1 MEGMQ
6 QLLELA
12 VEVNQSGSLEEK
24 RVFLKTVFKM
34 FVDLAE
40 EGPDDFVEEITMAFP
55 IILTKAMTDAQR
67 RKMEE

>member
-12 VEVNQSGSLEEK
+12 LEVNQSGSIEEK
-24 RVFLKTVFKM
+24 RVFLKTIFKM

-55 IILTKAMTDAQR
+55 IILTKAMADAR